1 MTERIVVVGSINRD
15 VVLGVEQLPIPG
27 ETVLGRSLGS
37 YNGGK
42 GANQA
47 VAAARLGRSVAMVGR
62 VGDDRAGVASR
73 DGLTAEG
80 IDASGVRVDRKAA
93 TGSAMILVD
102 GDGENSIVVVPGA
115 NGRLSAKD
123 VVACSDAIGAAAV
136 TLLQLEVPME
146 AVAEAVRLSRGTVVL
161 NAAPARPIPAEVMG
175 AVDVIVVNRSELAG
189 LCADLEAE
197 STKEI
202 ASQVQR
208 LRCPGAVVV
217 TVGSDGAMV
226 IDNGDI
232 VHVPAVNVAVMD
244 TTGAGDAFCAAVAD
258 ALAGGHD
265 LEHAVGWAVLVGAAA
280 VTKVGAQVAMPTRSQ
295 VEAMLKR

>member
-27 ETVLGRSLGS
+27 ETVLGRSLGT

-73 DGLTAEG
+73 EALTAEG
-80 IDASGVRVDRKAA
+80 IDARGVRVDRKAV

-102 GDGENSIVVVPGA
+102 DDGENSIVVVPGA

-136 TLLQLEVPME
+136 TLVQLEVPME

-161 NAAPARPIPAEVMG
+161 NAAPARPIPAEVMR

-202 ASQVQR
+202 ASQVER

-226 IDNGDI
+226 VDNGDI
-232 VHVPAVNVAVMD
+232 VHVPAVNVAVVD
-244 TTGAGDAFCAAVAD
+244 TTGAGDAFCGAVAD
-258 ALAGGHD
+258 ALAGGD
-265 LEHAVGWAVLVGAAA
+265 TLERAVGWAVLVGAAA
-280 VTKVGAQVAMPTRSQ
+280 ATKVGAQVALPTRSE
-295 VEAMLKR
+295 VKAMLKR